1 MPGSRCDHRCRH
13 RRSWPDRVRGEW
25 VDFFRRRAGGF
36 GRFVGGFVR
45 HARVTADV
53 RAYPYTRVVPDAS
66 DFADTHAFRC
76 R

>member
-1 MPGSRCDHRCRH
+1 
-13 RRSWPDRVRGEW
+13 VRGER
-25 VDFFRRRAGGF
+25 VESFRRRAGRF